1 MERTVEAVRE
11 AGALCEA
18 AICYTGDILNP
29 RRPKYD
35 LKYYL
40 TMARELEK
48 RGANLIAIKDM
59 AGLCKP
65 FAAQKLVEALRQEVG
80 LPIHFHT
87 HDIGGAQAASILKGA
102 EVGLDIADGAMASM
116 SGLTSQPSLSAIVES
131 LRFTP
136 RDSDIDHGALIE
148 ISRYWEDVRNMYA
161 PFESGPRSPAA
172 NLYDLEMPG
181 GQYTNLFQQAKALG
195 LAARWHEVCKAYSEV
210 NFLFGD
216 IVKVTPSSKVVGDMA
231 LFLVANNLTP
241 EDTLDPEREL
251 AFPESVV
258 EFFQGRLG
266 QPPGGFPPELQDR
279 VLRGRPALT
288 DRPGTNLP
296 PADLDAAREKASA
309 LLGCPATTRDA
320 LSYVLY
326 PRVFP
331 DLAAHERT
339 YSDTSIL
346 PTPTFFFG
354 PEPGEEIKLEIEE
367 GKTLIVKLLAV
378 GEPHADGKR
387 TIFFELNG
395 QPREVEVL
403 DRSLASSVRETPKA
417 DPSDPDQIGAPL
429 PGLVVGVAVVPGDP
443 VRKGQKLLS
452 IEAMKM
458 ETTLYAERPGRVAEV
473 VAMVGLQVKAG
484 DLLLKMTSE

>member
-1 MERTVEAVRE
+1 
-11 AGALCEA
+11 
-18 AICYTGDILNP
+18 
-29 RRPKYD
+29 
-35 LKYYL
+35 
-40 TMARELEK
+40 
-48 RGANLIAIKDM
+48 
-59 AGLCKP
+59 
-65 FAAQKLVEALRQEVG
+65 
-80 LPIHFHT
+80 
-87 HDIGGAQAASILKGA
+87 SILKGA

-116 SGLTSQPSLSAIVES
+116 SGLTSQPSVSAIVES

-136 RDSDIDHGALIE
+136 RDSDIDHRALIE

-172 NLYDLEMPG
+172 DLYDLEMPG

-195 LAARWHEVCKAYSEV
+195 LAARWHEVCKAYSDV
-210 NFLFGD
+210 NLLFGD

-266 QPPGGFPPELQDR
+266 QPPGGFPPELQNR

-288 DRPGTNLP
+288 DRPGANLP
-296 PADLDAAREKASA
+296 PAGLDAAREKASA

-403 DRSLASSVRETPKA
+403 DRSLASSVRATPKA
-417 DPSDPDQIGAPL
+417 DPADPGQIGAPL
-429 PGLVVGVAVVPGDP
+429 PGLVVGVAVTPGDR
-443 VRKGQKLLS
+443 VRKGQKFLS

-484 DLLLKMTSE
+484 DLLLKITTTRHRAKSTAGTGRIGHGSATHQTASLWGKLNRASLPRPQVRAGALNLG

>member
-1 MERTVEAVRE
+1 
-11 AGALCEA
+11 
-18 AICYTGDILNP
+18 
-29 RRPKYD
+29 
-35 LKYYL
+35 
-40 TMARELEK
+40 
-48 RGANLIAIKDM
+48 
-59 AGLCKP
+59 
-65 FAAQKLVEALRQEVG
+65 
-80 LPIHFHT
+80 
-87 HDIGGAQAASILKGA
+87 
-102 EVGLDIADGAMASM
+102 MASM

-136 RDSDIDHGALIE
+136 RDSGIDHRALIE

-172 NLYDLEMPG
+172 DLYDLEMPG

-210 NFLFGD
+210 NLLFGD

-288 DRPGTNLP
+288 DRPGANLP

-417 DPSDPDQIGAPL
+417 DPSDPDQIGARCL
-429 PGLVVGVAVVPGDP
+429 AWSSAW
-443 VRKGQKLLS
+443 RS
-452 IEAMKM
+452 HRA
-458 ETTLYAERPGRVAEV
+458 TRYERARSCSRSRP
-473 VAMVGLQVKAG
+473 
-484 DLLLKMTSE
+484 